1 MLLNTKKGNHGLS
14 ANRPSNNWALEIKI
28 ADSSLVARNISVQT
42 WMNKR
47 TSQTIYGADIDP
59 MRAEADDTPIPIFL
73 GKEIEE

>member
-1 MLLNTKKGNHGLS
+1 MRENTFEHQSKKPGLS

-28 ADSSLVARNISVQT
+28 ADSFGRPQHQCTN
-42 WMNKR
+42 MNKR

-73 GKEIEE
+73 GK

>member
-1 MLLNTKKGNHGLS
+1 MNTKKGNHGLS
-14 ANRPSNNWALEIKI
+14 ANRSSNNWALEIKI
-28 ADSSLVARNISVQT
+28 ADSSGGPQHQCTN
-42 WMNKR
+42 MNKR